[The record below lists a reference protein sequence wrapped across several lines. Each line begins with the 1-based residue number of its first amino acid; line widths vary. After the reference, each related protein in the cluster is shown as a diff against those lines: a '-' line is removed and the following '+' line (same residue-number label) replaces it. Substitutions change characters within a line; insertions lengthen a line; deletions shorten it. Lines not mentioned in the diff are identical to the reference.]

1 VTRLGRSLC
10 GTVLLALAA
19 GPLAAQSPTAWPI
32 HDLERPRPVVVHPG
46 GGAFIPP
53 PADAIILFNG
63 RGLDAWVGAN
73 GAPARWR
80 LVGDEAMEVVAGAGT
95 IRTRQEFGD
104 VQLHVEWRAPSP
116 PTGEGQAR
124 GNSGVFLMGRY
135 EVQVLDSW
143 ESSTYADGQAG
154 ALYGQYPPM
163 VNAALPPGEWQSF
176 DIIFRR
182 PRFDAS
188 GKATRPAR
196 VTVIH
201 NGIVVHA
208 AAELIGPTSHRV
220 RAPYEV
226 HPDRLP
232 ITLQDHGDP
241 VQFRNIWVRPLP
253 EQP

>member
-1 VTRLGRSLC
+1 VSTHRLVRLGAI
-10 GTVLLALAA
+10 ALGVTAA
-19 GPLAAQSPTAWPI
+19 PLAAQSPTDWPI
-32 HDLERPRPVVVHPG
+32 HDLARPRPVVVHPG

-63 RGLDAWVGAN
+63 RGFDAWVGADSA
-73 GAPARWR
+73 APRWR
-80 LVGDEAMEVVAGAGT
+80 LVGDGAMEVVAGAGT
-95 IRTRQEFGD
+95 LRTRQEFGD

-154 ALYGQYPPM
+154 AIYGQYPPM
-163 VNAALPPGEWQSF
+163 VNAALPPGEWQSY

-182 PRFDAS
+182 PRFDAT
-188 GKATRPAR
+188 GKVTRPAR
-196 VTVIH
+196 LTVLH
-201 NGIVVHA
+201 NGIVVQADA
-208 AAELIGPTSHRV
+208 ALIGPTSHRV

>member
-1 VTRLGRSLC
+1 MTSVRRLRAGA
-10 GTVLLALAA
+10 TLLALSGA
-19 GPLAAQSPTAWPI
+19 PLAAQSPADWPI
-32 HDLERPRPVVVHPG
+32 HDLTRPHPVVVHPG
-46 GGAFIPP
+46 GGALIPP
-53 PADAIILFNG
+53 PADAIVLFNG

-73 GAPARWR
+73 GTAPRWR
-80 LVGDEAMEVVAGAGT
+80 LVADHAMEVVAGAGT

-104 VQLHVEWRAPSP
+104 VQLHIEWRTPTPPS
-116 PTGEGQAR
+116 GAGQAR

-143 ESSTYADGQAG
+143 ESTTYADGQAG
-154 ALYGQYPPM
+154 SIYGQYPPM

-182 PRFDAS
+182 PRFAADGS
-188 GKATRPAR
+188 VSRPAR
-196 VTVIH
+196 MTVLH

-208 AAELIGPTSHRV
+208 DAALIGPTSHRV

-232 ITLQDHGDP
+232 ITLQDHGDA